1 MDIFSTHIYPT
12 KHFPNFQIFN
22 HLTKCSGSSKTSINF
37 FFFRNIKFTTC
48 RLICQIFMCFR
59 NVKQPLYCQHNF
71 DKYSVGH
78 TLRYDLIS
86 YLIFFSFFPSTSLAT
101 EETIFF
107 FSFFLSSW
115 KIIYPAPEGR
125 KKKFIVSARK
135 EKGIPFLHEKEK
147 RTQAP
152 VTWRRSSIKW
162 GVETSP
168 RLRTLLLLL
177 LLPIFSSSSLFNSRE
192 SSVSAASA
200 FPVVCSQSAIQQPD
214 SRMHKSHRRCPN
226 PTRFPADTSYKRAS
240 KLGLK

>member
-1 MDIFSTHIYPT
+1 M
-12 KHFPNFQIFN
+12 
-22 HLTKCSGSSKTSINF
+22 
-37 FFFRNIKFTTC
+37 
-48 RLICQIFMCFR
+48 ICLIFMCFR
-59 NVKQPLYCQHNF
+59 NVEQPLYCLHDF

-86 YLIFFSFFPSTSLAT
+86 YLIFFSFFPSTGLAT

-107 FSFFLSSW
+107 FFFYYFFSFFLPPW
-115 KIIYPAPEGR
+115 KIIYPAHEGR
-125 KKKFIVSARK
+125 KKKVKKFIVSARE